1 MAGQV
6 SIQRKIRFGEH
17 SSLGVVGVAS
27 GALIAAFIGAIL
39 WGQVAL
45 WADTQLAWLAIGVGL
60 ITGLAARFL
69 ASSQQSIST
78 QMIAASAAFIGIVVG
93 KYYIFALL
101 LKAAITDALGSQ
113 AAAAF
118 TLFSSATFDFLKEDT
133 GAVVGALDA
142 VWLGVAMFIAWRIPQ
157 GMVLHWRRGKSD

>member
-1 MAGQV
+1 MAEQI
-6 SIQRKIRFGEH
+6 SAHHRHMPRDY
-17 SSLGVVGVAS
+17 SRLGVVGIAS

-45 WADTQLAWLAIGVGL
+45 WADSQLAWLAIGVGV

-69 ASSQQSIST
+69 ASSQQRISV
-78 QMIAASAAFIGIVVG
+78 QMIAAIAALIGVVAG

-101 LKAAITDALGSQ
+101 LKAAVTDAFGAQ

-118 TLFSSATFDFLKEDT
+118 TLFSSATYDFLKEDT
-133 GAVVGALDA
+133 GAVLGALDA

-157 GMVLHWRRGKSD
+157 SNLVHWRRSQSA

>member
-1 MAGQV
+1 M
-6 SIQRKIRFGEH
+6 
-17 SSLGVVGVAS
+17 
-27 GALIAAFIGAIL
+27 
-39 WGQVAL
+39 
-45 WADTQLAWLAIGVGL
+45 

-101 LKAAITDALGSQ
+101 LKDAITDALGAQ

-142 VWLGVAMFIAWRIPQ
+142 VWLVVAMFIAWRIPQ
-157 GMVLHWRRGKSD
+157 GMVLHWRRGNSD